1 MDLGHMISSE
11 LRILFITKFITT
23 YNLQPSTNHTM
34 SVVFQELMRAV
45 LGVDVLLL
53 GVSPVHGGDIN
64 EAYRVET
71 EVGVYFVK
79 ANASERYP
87 NMFAI
92 EAAGLELLS
101 SVVPGSVPAV
111 AGVQTIGAQ
120 QFLVLPFIHS
130 STPKKDHWVRF
141 AHILANMHGERS
153 SAYGLEYANYIG
165 SLRQENTPMEV
176 WADFYVQCRL
186 HPLLVHAFDTGA
198 IAQDTLRRIERIFPV
213 LERELTEGYP
223 ALLHGDLWSGNVMCD
238 GAGEPML
245 IDPAVY
251 YGHREMDLA
260 MMRLF
265 GGFPEAVFSAYDAI
279 LPPDA
284 GCADRVPLY
293 QLYPLM
299 VHVCLFGG
307 SYTDRVL
314 GIVRR
319 YT

>member
-1 MDLGHMISSE
+1 
-11 LRILFITKFITT
+11 
-23 YNLQPSTNHTM
+23 M
-34 SVVFQELMRAV
+34 SVVFQELMHAV
-45 LGVDVLLL
+45 SGADVR
-53 GVSPVHGGDIN
+53 VHVVRPVHGGDIN
-64 EAYRVET
+64 DAYQVET
-71 EVGVYFVK
+71 DAGVYFVK
-79 ANASERYP
+79 ANTAERYP

-92 EAAGLELLS
+92 EAAGLELLR
-101 SVVPGSVPAV
+101 SVLRGNVPAV
-111 AGVQTIGAQ
+111 VGVHTIGAQ

-130 STPKKDHWVRF
+130 STPQQNYWERF
-141 AHILANMHGERS
+141 AHLLAAMHGEQG
-153 SAYGLEYANYIG
+153 AAFGLGYANYIG
-165 SLRQENTPMEV
+165 SLPQVNTPMDV
-176 WADFYVQCRL
+176 WADFYVQNRL
-186 HPLLVHAFDTGA
+186 QPLLVRAFGDGA
-198 IAQDTLRRIERIFPV
+198 ITADALRRIERVFPV
-213 LERELTEGYP
+213 LERELSEGYP

-238 GAGEPML
+238 GAGEPVL

-265 GGFPEAVFSAYDAI
+265 GGFPDVVFDAYDTI

-284 GCADRVPLY
+284 GRADRVPLY